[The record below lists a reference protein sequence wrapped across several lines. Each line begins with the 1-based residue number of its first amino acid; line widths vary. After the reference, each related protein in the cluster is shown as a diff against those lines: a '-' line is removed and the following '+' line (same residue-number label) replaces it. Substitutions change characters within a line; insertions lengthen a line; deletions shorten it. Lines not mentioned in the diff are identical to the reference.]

1 MKKALLYIAGI
12 LIAIAMICFSL
23 TVLADTQIIAP
34 VIIGVSIYLILGFI
48 IKLCRMNDKIK
59 NTVIC
64 EQVRKKWT
72 IEKSPLLM

>member
-12 LIAIAMICFSL
+12 LIAVAMICFSL

-34 VIIGVSIYLILGFI
+34 AIIGVSIYLILGFI

-64 EQVRKKWT
+64 T
-72 IEKSPLLM
+72 IDLLFFLP

>member
-12 LIAIAMICFSL
+12 LIAVGMICFSL
-23 TVLADTQIIAP
+23 TILADTQIIAP

-64 EQVRKKWT
+64 T
-72 IEKSPLLM
+72 IDLLFFLP